1 MLRFRAARF
10 VVHDADKHGAFRRAQ
25 KAQVVWPG
33 MARGMGG
40 KDILL
45 IITIITIIIIVR
57 ILVIELIIVIVI
69 IVIRVVIIVII
80 IVIGVIAEQSLLF
93 DCNRKDQS

>member
-33 MARGMGG
+33 MAHGMGG

-45 IITIITIIIIVR
+45 IITIIIVI

-69 IVIRVVIIVII
+69 IVIIIVIW
-80 IVIGVIAEQSLLF
+80 VIAEQSLLF

>member
-33 MARGMGG
+33 MVHGMGG

-45 IITIITIIIIVR
+45 IITIIIIIV
-57 ILVIELIIVIVI
+57 IIQVIELIIVIVI
-69 IVIRVVIIVII
+69 IVIIVRIIVIW
-80 IVIGVIAEQSLLF
+80 VIAEQSLLF